1 MPIYYNP
8 QGKTVSS
15 HEALID
21 GTRLRPGYKEVMQSG
36 EHVPFSAVLA
46 DSKPA
51 TGSVYLTDE
60 ISAAVS
66 QARKAHTEK
75 FAFMGDR
82 APRFDE
88 ARATFLAQCN
98 AASSAMGGAAVRD
111 ATQRL
116 SARPERQRLLLVL
129 TDGKPNDIDV
139 YEGRYGL
146 EDTRHA
152 IQEARAAGLIPFC
165 VTIDH
170 EAHQY
175 LPMLFGAQGYAL
187 VHRLPVEPQYL
198 SFAGRRHVLRADE
211 AAVVLRL
218 DDILAV
224 ADAIDHR
231 LRALRARLDAVTSD
245 SSQALFLARGI
256 EQLAEARDRLA
267 AYARDPR

>member
-66 QARKAHTEK
+66 QARKAHHEK

-111 ATQRL
+111 A
-116 SARPERQRLLLVL
+116 ARMER
-129 TDGKPNDIDV
+129 N
-139 YEGRYGL
+139 
-146 EDTRHA
+146 
-152 IQEARAAGLIPFC
+152 
-165 VTIDH
+165 
-170 EAHQY
+170 
-175 LPMLFGAQGYAL
+175 LPSRSNAL
-187 VHRLPVEPQYL
+187 DNSSVGT
-198 SFAGRRHVLRADE
+198 A
-211 AAVVLRL
+211 
-218 DDILAV
+218 
-224 ADAIDHR
+224 DHR
-231 LRALRARLDAVTSD
+231 AMAAMRRWSRDA
-245 SSQALFLARGI
+245 G
-256 EQLAEARDRLA
+256 
-267 AYARDPR
+267 Y